1 MSHRLKCNT
10 IYIIRY
16 KNKVLILN
24 WEDAIPLS
32 TLGHPTQSFLYM
44 HYSSV
49 LYSVMSVEF
58 SSPFHQPCLPKQE
71 RFIDATEENF
81 KSNIEEGIKQINM
94 AKDSIDPYVEAYRAH
109 ITTSKY
115 S

>member
-1 MSHRLKCNT
+1 MLFHWVRWDIQPNLS
-10 IYIIRY
+10 YICT
-16 KNKVLILN
+16 
-24 WEDAIPLS
+24 
-32 TLGHPTQSFLYM
+32 TLVFYTL
-44 HYSSV
+44 
-49 LYSVMSVEF
+49 VMSVEF